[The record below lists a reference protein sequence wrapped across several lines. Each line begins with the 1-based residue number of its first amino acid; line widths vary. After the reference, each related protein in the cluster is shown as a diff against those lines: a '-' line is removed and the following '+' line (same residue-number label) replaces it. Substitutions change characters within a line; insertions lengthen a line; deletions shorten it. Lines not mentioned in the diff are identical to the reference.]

1 MLMMS
6 RGLELWSTGMA
17 TQIVMDHTGDTRHYF
32 NTDDAEALF
41 NAEERF
47 ELLTSLGFTA
57 AVRDAS
63 GRVLTV
69 SRFRSI
75 QRPSKHCSFRR
86 SLVGG

>member
-63 GRVLTV
+63 GRVTV
-69 SRFRSI
+69 SR
-75 QRPSKHCSFRR
+75 SFDPTAEETLFFPR
-86 SLVGG
+86 LVGG